1 MIVEDNGAYY
11 IVRSVFIDDI
21 IGPFDNEEDAE
32 KWLRENIT
40 NENQD

>member
-21 IGPFDNEEDAE
+21 IGPFDNEQEAE
-32 KWLRENIT
+32 KWLQERDN
-40 NENQD
+40 NED

>member
-32 KWLRENIT
+32 KWLQENIT